1 MLVLIEDH
9 ISYLLVQF
17 LELAMYIEDNN
28 LFPEEICISMH
39 NLFAYI
45 TSLRTASYRREQ
57 S

>member
-9 ISYLLVQF
+9 ISYLLIQF
-17 LELAMYIEDNN
+17 LELAMYTEDNN
-28 LFPEEICISMH
+28 FFPEEICISMH